1 MLMNLLP
8 CNMHIDRKMG
18 QFGVDFSSCEDFQS
32 CYGGCSI
39 FWKNC
44 SFEALK
50 ELKEHV
56 GREHE
61 GE

>member
-1 MLMNLLP
+1 
-8 CNMHIDRKMG
+8 MHIDRKMG